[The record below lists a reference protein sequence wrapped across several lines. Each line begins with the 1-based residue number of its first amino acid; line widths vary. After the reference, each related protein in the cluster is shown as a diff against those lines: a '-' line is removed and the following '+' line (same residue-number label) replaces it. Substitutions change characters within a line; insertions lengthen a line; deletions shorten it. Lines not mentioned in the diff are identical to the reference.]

1 MNPITVAQMIPEKI
15 RQAIYAVLPTLVAL
29 ELLFDVIP
37 AGVET
42 KVVGV
47 LVILGFGTAFA
58 NTPRFVQPAPVAP
71 PEFP

>member
-1 MNPITVAQMIPEKI
+1 MNPITVAQMIPEKV

-29 ELLFDVIP
+29 ELLFDLIP

-42 KVVGV
+42 KIVGV

-58 NTPRFVQPAPVAP
+58 NTPKFLPPPTTPPA
-71 PEFP
+71 EFP